1 MTIKEFL
8 SILDTESLDVLCI
21 VKGNEILWSD
31 TDFTTVPTEFLNQE
45 IKLVTP
51 QYNTD
56 YDEDFDGEMYPI
68 GSSKDVIIEIN

>member
-8 SILDTESLDVLCI
+8 SILDTESLDALCI

-68 GSSKDVIIEIN
+68 GSSQDVIIEIN

>member
-8 SILDTESLDVLCI
+8 SILDTECVDSICI

-56 YDEDFDGEMYPI
+56 YDEDFDGEMYLLYTDRI
-68 GSSKDVIIEIN
+68 LEIEVE

>member
-1 MTIKEFL
+1 MLIKEL
-8 SILDTESLDVLCI
+8 LGVLDIESVDSIVIIKD
-21 VKGNEILWSD
+21 NEILWSD

-68 GSSKDVIIEIN
+68 GSSQDVIIEIN

>member
-56 YDEDFDGEMYPI
+56 YDEDLDGEMYPI
-68 GSSKDVIIEIN
+68 GSSQDVIIEIN

>member
-8 SILDTESLDVLCI
+8 SILDTECVDSICI

-68 GSSKDVIIEIN
+68 GSSQDVIIEIN

>member
-1 MTIKEFL
+1 MIVKEL
-8 SILDTESLDVLCI
+8 LDVLDTESLDVLCI

-56 YDEDFDGEMYPI
+56 YDEDFDGEMCPI
-68 GSSKDVIIEIN
+68 GSSQDVIIEIN

>member
-8 SILDTESLDVLCI
+8 SILDTECLDVLCI

-56 YDEDFDGEMYPI
+56 YDEDFDGEMCEC
-68 GSSKDVIIEIN
+68 GSELSVVIEIV

>member
-56 YDEDFDGEMYPI
+56 YDEDFDVEMYPI
-68 GSSKDVIIEIN
+68 GSSQDVIIEIN

>member
-21 VKGNEILWSD
+21 VKGNETLWSD

-68 GSSKDVIIEIN
+68 GSSQDVIIEIN

>member
-56 YDEDFDGEMYPI
+56 YSWCLYILTFLP
-68 GSSKDVIIEIN
+68 NNT

>member
-8 SILDTESLDVLCI
+8 NILDTESLGVLCI

-56 YDEDFDGEMYPI
+56 YDEDFDGEMYSI
-68 GSSKDVIIEIN
+68 GSSQDVIIEIN